1 MIPILNQGFGDCKLF
16 FALHAKY
23 FLHPLKKCAKDK
35 TMKVNGAKIKEF
47 RESQGLSTSDLAAK
61 FEPAVTRQAIES
73 WEKRGVGAFKTL
85 NRIAKAL
92 GVSPAL
98 LLESGNGD

>member
-1 MIPILNQGFGDCKLF
+1 MALQAFFCGVETFFLQGVKN
-16 FALHAKY
+16 
-23 FLHPLKKCAKDK
+23 CAKDK

-47 RESQGLSTSDLAAK
+47 REGQGLTTTQLAAK
-61 FEPAVTRQAIES
+61 FEPQVSRQAIES
-73 WEKRGVGAFKTL
+73 WEKNGVGAFKTL

>member
-1 MIPILNQGFGDCKLF
+1 MG
-16 FALHAKY
+16 
-23 FLHPLKKCAKDK
+23 
-35 TMKVNGAKIKEF
+35 TMKVNGEKIKEF
-47 RESQGLSTSDLAAK
+47 REGQGLSTADLAAK
-61 FEPAVTRQAIES
+61 FDPQVTRQAVES
-73 WEKRGVGAFKTL
+73 WEKNGVGAFKTL